1 MFYQQFEP
9 SVRRLFIE
17 KKVFNKTKDFD
28 HLTILTKP
36 INDFFDNVKI
46 NDKNIKLKNNRL
58 FLLSLIKNK
67 INLLADFSKIIKGK
81 EL

>member
-1 MFYQQFEP
+1 MLNIENE
-9 SVRRLFIE
+9 LFWE
-17 KKVFNKTKDFD
+17 DLDKTLKSN
-28 HLTILTKP
+28 HVLNKP
-36 INDFFDNVKI
+36 ILLFRI
-46 NDKNIKLKNNRL
+46 IEDKEIKNQVQQLKNNRL